1 MIINQKTKN
10 NKTIL
15 TVTHTLQTS
24 ITTMLVMSHNY
35 PIKVYN
41 KSAYILKYDTK
52 NSTVRGEIYFSFCVA
67 KVHTKKLL
75 ILKNIHFIDGLIF
88 SVIHQPKIA

>member
-1 MIINQKTKN
+1 MIINQKYREKN

-15 TVTHTLQTS
+15 TVITHTLKTS

-41 KSAYILKYDTK
+41 KSAYILKYDAK
-52 NSTVRGEIYFSFCVA
+52 NSTVRGEIYFSFCC
-67 KVHTKKLL
+67 KVHTKK
-75 ILKNIHFIDGLIF
+75 IIDII
-88 SVIHQPKIA
+88 VYIK